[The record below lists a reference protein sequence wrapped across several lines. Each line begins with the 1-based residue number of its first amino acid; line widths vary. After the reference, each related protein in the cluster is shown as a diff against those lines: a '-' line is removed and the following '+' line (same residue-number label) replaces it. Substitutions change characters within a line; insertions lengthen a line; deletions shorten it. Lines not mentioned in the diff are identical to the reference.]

1 MPGGRRNLFQQSTTP
16 DHRIRA
22 ERPDFAN
29 GGLCS
34 ALQHLRAEAGTI
46 EARANDREAIL
57 TGHWGS
63 GLSSRQPGV
72 SGTPLQVGHGQ
83 RQELPP
89 NATTPSSGSAEAPR
103 GVCRQGLPSSW

>member
-1 MPGGRRNLFQQSTTP
+1 LAWQSLRSWLVPGGRRNLFQQSTTP
-16 DHRIRA
+16 DHPVRA
-22 ERPDFAN
+22 KRPDFAN

-63 GLSSRQPGV
+63 GLS
-72 SGTPLQVGHGQ
+72 
-83 RQELPP
+83 
-89 NATTPSSGSAEAPR
+89 
-103 GVCRQGLPSSW
+103 